1 MPLRAVTPNPTRSP
15 WHLGGLGVREL
26 GQRVWRKAYEDEVL
40 GRAASLSYY
49 FLFALFPTLLFL
61 TALLGLLPVPDLMTT
76 LMTYAASVLP
86 GDTASLVARTLD
98 EILRGASRG
107 LLSLGALAA
116 WWAASSG
123 TASIATALNMAHRS
137 ADTRPWWLRR
147 LTALFLTLVL
157 SIFTLTALLLLVFGP
172 RIGEMLARWVGL
184 GPVFTLLWTVLHWPA
199 AALLG
204 LSGITLLYTLA
215 PAVRPPWSLVTP
227 GSLFAVL
234 AWLGMSFALRT
245 YVAYVQDYN
254 ATYGSIG
261 GVILLML
268 WLYLSGVALLVGAE
282 INVVIDRGG
291 ADGRPDA

>member
-1 MPLRAVTPNPTRSP
+1 
-15 WHLGGLGVREL
+15 LGAREL

-49 FLFALFPTLLFL
+49 FLFAMFPTLLFL
-61 TALLGLLPVPDLMTT
+61 TALLGLLPGPDLMAN
-76 LMTYAASVLP
+76 LMGYAASVLP
-86 GDTASLVARTLD
+86 GDAASLVERTLN

-107 LLSLGALAA
+107 LLSVGALAA

-123 TASIATALNMAHRS
+123 TASIAMALNVAHRL
-137 ADTRPWWLRR
+137 DDRRPWWLRR
-147 LTALFLTLVL
+147 LTALVLTLVL
-157 SIFTLTALLLLVFGP
+157 AVFTLTALLLLVFGE
-172 RIGEMLARWVGL
+172 RIGEGLARWVGL

-215 PAVRPPWSLVTP
+215 PAVGPPWRLVTP
-227 GSLFAVL
+227 GSLFALV
-234 AWLGMSFALRT
+234 AWLAMSFALRA
-245 YVAYVQDYN
+245 YVAYFIDYN

-268 WLYLSGVALLVGAE
+268 WLYLGGVALLVGAE
-282 INVVIDRGG
+282 INVEIDRAIAGRRPG
-291 ADGRPDA
+291 A